1 MSDLDRPREEGPL
14 LVFSGNS
21 NPGLARKVAGSLEIQ
36 LGDAVAGEFPNGEI
50 QVKIEENVRG
60 ADVFVLQSPHG
71 PDVDHSLMELLV
83 IIDALRRASARR
95 ITAVMP
101 YMPYARQEKKT
112 GGREPISAK
121 LVANLIATAGAS
133 RVLTIDLHAPAI
145 EGFFDIPV
153 DHLRASPL
161 LAQHFLDLDP
171 EQLVVVSPDVGGVER
186 ANKFRQ
192 RLGSPLAIV
201 AKQRLGPNATE
212 VVEMVGEVKGKI
224 AILVDDQIS
233 TGSTL
238 VGAATMLIERGA
250 IEVHA
255 CATHGLFPA
264 GALDYLCDSPL
275 EEIVV
280 TDTLPMLNHDGSL
293 DPKFKTVSVAAVL
306 AEAIRR
312 IHENRSVSA
321 LFD

>member
-14 LVFSGNS
+14 LLFSGNS
-21 NPGLARKVAGSLEIQ
+21 NPVLAQKVAGALEMP
-36 LGDAVAGEFPNGEI
+36 LGQAFAGEFPNGEI
-50 QVKIEENVRG
+50 QVKIDENVRG

-71 PDVDHSLMELLV
+71 EHVDHSLMELLV
-83 IIDALRRASARR
+83 MMDALRRASARR
-95 ITAVMP
+95 ITAVIP

-171 EQLVVVSPDVGGVER
+171 EQIVVVSPDVGGVER

-238 VGAATMLIERGA
+238 VGAADVLIERGA
-250 IEVHA
+250 IDVRA
-255 CATHGLFPA
+255 CATHGLFPP
-264 GALDYLCDSPL
+264 GAVEYLCASPL

-280 TDTLPMLNHDGSL
+280 TDTLPTVGRNGDS
-293 DPKFKTVSVAAVL
+293 KIRTVSVAPVL

>member
-1 MSDLDRPREEGPL
+1 MSELDLPREEGPL
-14 LVFSGNS
+14 LLFSGNS
-21 NPGLARKVAGSLEIQ
+21 NVTLARRVADHLDIE
-36 LGDAVAGEFPNGEI
+36 LGESAAGQFPNGEV

-60 ADVFVLQSPHG
+60 ADVFVLQSPNG
-71 PDVDHSLMELLV
+71 TGVDHSLMELLV

-121 LVANLIATAGAS
+121 LVANLIATAGAN

-161 LAQHFLDLDP
+161 LAQHFADMDP
-171 EQLVVVSPDVGGVER
+171 DQIVVVSPDVGGVER

-192 RLGSPLAIV
+192 RLGCSLAIV

-224 AILVDDQIS
+224 AVLVDDQIS

-238 VGAATMLIERGA
+238 MGAAAVLIQRGA
-250 IEVHA
+250 IEVRA
-255 CATHGLFPA
+255 CATHGLFPG
-264 GALDYLCDSPL
+264 GALALLEASPL

-280 TDTLPMLNHDGSL
+280 TDTLPSAIFDGVQPS
-293 DPKFKTVSVAAVL
+293 KFRTVSVAPVL